1 VIDASLM
8 GTIGSRKDVVLV
20 FGALE
25 RKNWRAMLA
34 RLEHTAA
41 HRVFVPPPVPHAA
54 DPEAMKAEHGGEV
67 ERDLQTALGRARSI
81 VGPRGLVVVT
91 GSALLV
97 GPARALLLGL
107 DTDPPI
113 DL

>member
-1 VIDASLM
+1 M

-41 HRVFVPPPVPHAA
+41 HRIFVPPPVPHAA
-54 DPEAMKAEHGGEV
+54 DPDVMKAEVGGEV
-67 ERDLQTALGRARSI
+67 ERDLQAALARARAI